1 MEECTSESEIDDEN
15 DASNEEEWTS
25 SNEAKSDCSDK
36 DEVDVHAKA
45 EAALKK
51 LVPLE
56 EFSKVCFFG
65 APGVF
70 FIFNFSTLSI
80 LWGLQISSG
89 GILWI

>member
-56 EFSKVCFFG
+56 DFSKVCFWSTRS
-65 APGVF
+65 F